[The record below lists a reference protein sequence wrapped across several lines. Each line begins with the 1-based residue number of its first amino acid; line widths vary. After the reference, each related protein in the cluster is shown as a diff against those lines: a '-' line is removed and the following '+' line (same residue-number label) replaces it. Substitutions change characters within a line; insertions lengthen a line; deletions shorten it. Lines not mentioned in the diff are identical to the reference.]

1 MRGRRFENAFQGAA
15 GCRHGQN
22 GPLLR
27 NPQLD
32 TQKHGKINSL
42 YGYLFGGD
50 VSRLLLL
57 NLGPEAKTVA
67 TDGLG
72 FAAASFEQ
80 ISAGSPETPVTGPSS
95 LARHSRKVD
104 ASKQVVLR
112 PYSITVIQ

>member
-1 MRGRRFENAFQGAA
+1 MLSKAQRGAVTVKTVRFSD
-15 GCRHGQN
+15 
-22 GPLLR
+22 

-67 TDGLG
+67 TDGRSRFVRTDFG
-72 FAAASFEQ
+72 RFARNPRDGSFVAGAAFPQGGRLE
-80 ISAGSPETPVTGPSS
+80 AGRAETLFHYRNPVKPINPI
-95 LARHSRKVD
+95 L
-104 ASKQVVLR
+104 
-112 PYSITVIQ
+112 I

>member
-1 MRGRRFENAFQGAA
+1 MYKRQQRGAVTVKTVRFSD
-15 GCRHGQN
+15 
-22 GPLLR
+22 

-95 LARHSRKVD
+95 LARLSRKVD